1 MGTSHFMNGP
11 PKRSFALVK
20 NKLGY
25 HPNTSGSIIHNRT
38 LIIGMVIHAHGGID
52 CPQRTFEPLP
62 PMLELLDPP
71 PHGGTDIFSSPLFS
85 SSCVFPQELIDRGG
99 LKPDHRNRVTTLYP
113 LYTCTIAHG
122 HQHVLLVV
130 PAVISDRVRA
140 VMIFT
145 NPVVATW

>member
-1 MGTSHFMNGP
+1 MNGP

-38 LIIGMVIHAHGGID
+38 LIIGMVFHAHGGID

-71 PHGGTDIFSSPLFS
+71 PHGGTIEPPMVELTSSLLLFS
-85 SSCVFPQELIDRGG
+85 PALVSSH
-99 LKPDHRNRVTTLYP
+99 K
-113 LYTCTIAHG
+113 
-122 HQHVLLVV
+122 
-130 PAVISDRVRA
+130 S
-140 VMIFT
+140 
-145 NPVVATW
+145 